1 MAELRIVVDEDLN
14 KRLATELNAR
24 GRTAIAVS
32 ELELHRQL
40 DEPLLE
46 SLVRELGEPTDWILV
61 TGDDAMPD
69 EHADALERLQVTV
82 GTVDPR
88 QPSAMTQDAWRR
100 DIIHRW
106 AHAIQ
111 RQTPG
116 TVRRYASSRHASWK
130 PRRRGRRR

>member
-24 GRTAIAVS
+24 GRAAIAVS

-82 GTVDPR
+82 GTIDPR

-116 TVRRYASSRHASWK
+116 TVRRYAGSRHASWK